1 MQVRHVMDTDPPIIA
16 AERSLRET
24 IKLMIA
30 KEVDY
35 AIVVDS
41 EGNPGGIITESDI
54 LHAVY
59 QADPPP
65 EEIRVVA
72 VAHAPEFTVEPSL
85 SLRKAVRELVG
96 KDQNTAPVMDG
107 LELVGM
113 ISLEMILDHP
123 SITIQEMGL
132 DEQSEEWEGS

>member
-1 MQVRHVMDTDPPIIA
+1 MLVQHVMDTDPPILV

-24 IKLMIA
+24 IKLMVA

-35 AIVVDS
+35 VIVVDS
-41 EGNPGGIITESDI
+41 EGNPVGIITESDI

-65 EEIRVVA
+65 EEIKVA
-72 VAHAPEFTVEPSL
+72 SVAHAPEFTVGPTL
-85 SLRKAVRELVG
+85 TLRKAVRELTG

-113 ISLEMILDHP
+113 ISLDIILDHP
-123 SITIQEMGL
+123 GITIKRLGL
-132 DEQSEEWEGS
+132 DEQKELWGQ

>member
-1 MQVRHVMDTDPPIIA
+1 MLVRHVMDTDPPIIA

-30 KEVDY
+30 EEADY
-35 AIVVDS
+35 VIVVDS

-72 VAHAPEFTVEPSL
+72 VAHAPDFTVDPTL
-85 SLRKAVRELVG
+85 TLRKAVRELTG

-113 ISLEMILDHP
+113 ISLERILDHP
-123 SITIQEMGL
+123 AITIQEMGL
-132 DEQSEEWEGS
+132 DEQREQWDST

>member
-1 MQVRHVMDTDPPIIA
+1 MLVRHVMDTDPPIIA

-30 KEVDY
+30 EEADY
-35 AIVVDS
+35 VIVVDS

-59 QADPPP
+59 QADPSP

-72 VAHAPEFTVEPSL
+72 VAHAPDFTVDPTL
-85 SLRKAVRELVG
+85 TLRKAVRELTG
-96 KDQNTAPVMDG
+96 HDQNTAPVLDE

-113 ISLEMILDHP
+113 VSLEEIMDHP
-123 SITIQEMGL
+123 AITIQEMGL
-132 DEQSEEWEGS
+132 DEQREQWDSN